1 MNYSLNFHLPFQTL
15 PMKVLSNQFILSF
28 FSPILFF
35 LILFL
40 NFTNCISFALS
51 TFHWIC
57 HCEDYQWI
65 ISDKLNLFSWN
76 PSLPRFSGELFP
88 VVSNLLFGIFL
99 LFCFLWEYSVVN
111 ICSFKYMYMHS
122 CTFFPPLK
130 LRLLSILK
138 ESNQYN
144 SDC

>member
-1 MNYSLNFHLPFQTL
+1 MNYSLNFHLLFQTL
-15 PMKVLSNQFILSF
+15 PMKVLSNQFI
-28 FSPILFF
+28 
-35 LILFL
+35 
-40 NFTNCISFALS
+40 LS

-65 ISDKLNLFSWN
+65 ISDKLNVFSWN
-76 PSLPRFSGELFP
+76 PSLTRFSGELFP
-88 VVSNLLFGIFL
+88 VVSNLLFWIFL
-99 LFCFLWEYSVVN
+99 LLFPLRILMVN

-144 SDC
+144 SVKKFPQNLVTTF